1 MRHDL
6 VQELNKI
13 SSEQLKSENAL
24 AVQKKRW
31 ISHYKH
37 RASLNNVAIR
47 ILVRTELQKN
57 YRINDEDLEEVVG
70 SNKKEGSLLSLLKHF
85 DVCLST
91 KHNSPLN
98 PKANEFCPKKN
109 WVPSNPIVYEPDA
122 CLFPSYLP
130 DNKQVEQ
137 NWASDNPEDLTIHV
151 YFLPE
156 IPHGFFH
163 RWMLTL
169 VSFRENKEMHVMNIP
184 GLFTLLAVVFCGH
197 VSSSQIPDSNWFDC
211 N

>member
-31 ISHYKH
+31 ISDYKH

-47 ILVRTELQKN
+47 ILVQTELQKN
-57 YRINDEDLEEVVG
+57 YGITDKELIEEVVG
-70 SNKKEGSLLSLLKHF
+70 SNKKEGSLLSVLKYF

-98 PKANEFCPKKN
+98 PKANEFCPKKS

-137 NWASDNPEDLTIHV
+137 KWESDNPEDLNIHV

-169 VSFRENKEMHVMNIP
+169 VSFMTV
-184 GLFTLLAVVFCGH
+184 VVFCGH
-197 VSSSQIPDSNWFDC
+197 VSPTQIPLWSKS
-211 N
+211 